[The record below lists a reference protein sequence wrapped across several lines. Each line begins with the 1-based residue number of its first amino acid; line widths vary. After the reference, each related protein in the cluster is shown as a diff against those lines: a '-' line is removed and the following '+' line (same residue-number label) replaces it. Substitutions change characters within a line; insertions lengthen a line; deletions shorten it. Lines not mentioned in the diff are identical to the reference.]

1 MRGLFTEVGG
11 RKVECAVKML
21 KTDEVPNR
29 KVSSDSNSNYVLLQ

>member
-1 MRGLFTEVGG
+1 MRGLLNEGGG

-29 KVSSDSNSNYVLLQ
+29 KVSHFSMVSINIY